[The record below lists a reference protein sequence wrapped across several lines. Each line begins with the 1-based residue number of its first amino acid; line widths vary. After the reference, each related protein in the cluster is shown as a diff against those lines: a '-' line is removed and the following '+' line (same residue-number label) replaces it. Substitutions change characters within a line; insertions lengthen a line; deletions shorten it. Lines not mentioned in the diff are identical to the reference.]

1 VEEYFMQITLLK
13 RVISLIIIIL
23 FLGMSIYPAQVNS
36 KIIVTK
42 NDQAE
47 EIFFGL
53 KSHVDVTWDENATL
67 ELVVPNSGVLI
78 LPLNISYWVT
88 WGIFGR
94 LTNCYLNH
102 LYFQVNIKLEII
114 DKPEWCD
121 VSIDNPIISMK
132 IPTKQNIK
140 YLGYSNLKVTVTEKA
155 PAFEKFPITIQA
167 TMDRE
172 LKGPFGF
179 ITLLSPATITKNV
192 TLIAGYWVPMGYYF
206 PEGIEIET
214 PPLIEKQLPIIA
226 HNFGNGK
233 TLLECKIIESPT
245 GFLVYF
251 DPENLILEVGE
262 ENTTYLKITAPS
274 NFSGRETIIT
284 SFTPHYYYNYSIMD
298 HTENISIN
306 VFYYP

>member
-1 VEEYFMQITLLK
+1 MQITLLK
-13 RVISLIIIIL
+13 RGIAIIIVIL
-23 FLGMSIYPAQVNS
+23 FLVISIYPAQVNS
-36 KIIVTK
+36 KTTITK
-42 NDQAE
+42 NEQTED
-47 EIFFGL
+47 IFFGL

-67 ELVVPNSGVLI
+67 KPVVPNSGVLI

-88 WGIFGR
+88 GGIFGR
-94 LTNCYLNH
+94 LTNYYLSH
-102 LYFQVNIKLEII
+102 RHFPVYIELEII

-121 VSIDNPIISMK
+121 TSIDDPIISIK
-132 IPTKQNIK
+132 IPPKQNIK
-140 YLGYSNLKVTVTEKA
+140 YSGYSNLYVTVTEKA
-155 PAFEKFPITIQA
+155 PAFEKFPITIKA

-172 LKGPFGF
+172 LKGPFRF

-192 TLIAGYWVPMGYYF
+192 TLIVGYWVPMGYYF

-233 TLLECKIIESPT
+233 TLLECEIIESPP
-245 GFLVYF
+245 GFLVNF

-298 HTENISIN
+298 HTENITIN
-306 VFYYP
+306 VFYYT